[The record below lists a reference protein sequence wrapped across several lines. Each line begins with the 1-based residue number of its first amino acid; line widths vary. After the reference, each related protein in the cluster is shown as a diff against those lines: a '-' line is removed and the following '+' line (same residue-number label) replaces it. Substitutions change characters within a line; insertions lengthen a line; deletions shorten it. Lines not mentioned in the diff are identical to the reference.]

1 MRRAAARRGRANPL
15 ATTTQGVGELMAH
28 AIRSDAGG
36 LCSGSAAVARTM
48 ALKMAAALC
57 AVFRDAD
64 GSAFVPVGGTLAAIA
79 ACDAS
84 AGAARLAGIEV
95 VAMCDVDLPM
105 HGPRGAA
112 CVFAPQKGASEAV
125 VRLLDDGLRHLDGIL
140 RRMSGVSVAE
150 VPGAGAAGA
159 MGAGVIAFLGGRL
172 QRGIDTV
179 LDAVDFDRHLE
190 GADLVITGEGRL
202 DAQSASGKVVSG
214 IVRRAKHSRVPV
226 VVLAGEVDLDA
237 AALEALGVAAAF
249 PINRKC
255 EPFATARLHARES
268 LRATSEQVL
277 RLWNAAEAGAG
288 NLRRRVHRDRACIRA
303 ASAAM
308 CPASVVMNA
317 PDPPCRKSRRNAR
330 FSQRLFVS
338 AHRPPCEPLRHF
350 RTQVVAPDRIE
361 NSSNTEEGETTLTAA
376 GFRRILDVL
385 RSGVF
390 APSR

>member
-1 MRRAAARRGRANPL
+1 MKKCLVAPDSFKGTLSATEVCHEVEDAFAAAMPCCSVVSIPIADGGEGTLDCLARALPESRRIHVEVTGPFPGESVESAYLVAGDTAFLEMAQCAGLPLVEGRANPL

-28 AIRSDAGG
+28 AIESGCRRLVLGLGGSCTNDGGAG
-36 LCSGSAAVARTM
+36 
-48 ALKMAAALC
+48 MAAALG

-64 GSAFVPVGGTLAAIA
+64 GRAFVPVGGTLAAIA

-84 AGAARLAGIEV
+84 AVAARLAGIEV

-112 CVFAPQKGASEAV
+112 CVFAPQKGASEAD
-125 VRLLDDGLRHLDGIL
+125 VRLLDDGLRHLDGVL
-140 RRMSGVSVAE
+140 RRMRGVSVAE

-172 QRGIDTV
+172 QRGIDTG
-179 LDAVDFDRHLE
+179 LAAVGFDRHLY

-268 LRATSEQVL
+268 LRATAEQVL
-277 RLWNAAEAGAG
+277 RLWSAAEAGAG
-288 NLRRRVHRDRACIRA
+288 V
-303 ASAAM
+303 
-308 CPASVVMNA
+308 
-317 PDPPCRKSRRNAR
+317 PPK
-330 FSQRLFVS
+330 
-338 AHRPPCEPLRHF
+338 
-350 RTQVVAPDRIE
+350 
-361 NSSNTEEGETTLTAA
+361 
-376 GFRRILDVL
+376 
-385 RSGVF
+385 
-390 APSR
+390 